1 VSTLSDRFFADVAR
15 MAQRR
20 GTDPEH
26 YLVVWCSESGLD
38 SQAVNSAGGARGL
51 NQMMPD
57 TLRGLGAPADFETLA
72 AEEQLPWI
80 EKLIA
85 IREHING
92 GPFQSAARYYHA
104 NFFPLT
110 MARGNS
116 PETVV
121 VGSTS
126 DDARERAAYAA
137 NKILDADGD
146 GQITLAD
153 LAAVLARIRATR
165 CSASF
170 ERLARAVQAL
180 PPPGITWGGAPE
192 PEPAPVARRPA
203 APIAVGAAVALGI
216 AGLAAWRGR

>member
-1 VSTLSDRFFADVAR
+1 MTLSDRFFADLAR
-15 MAQRR
+15 MGQRR

-38 SQAVNSAGGARGL
+38 PSAVNPGGGARGL

-57 TLRGLGAPADFETLA
+57 TLRGLGAPADFERLSG
-72 AEEQLPWI
+72 EEQLPWI

-85 IREHING
+85 IRERLNG
-92 GPFQSAARYYHA
+92 GPFESAARYYHA

-121 VGSTS
+121 VGS
-126 DDARERAAYAA
+126 DAADARERGAYAD

-146 GQITLAD
+146 GRITLGD
-153 LAAVLARIRATR
+153 LAAVLARVRATR
-165 CSASF
+165 CASAF
-170 ERLARAVQAL
+170 ERLLRAVQAL
-180 PPPGITWGGAPE
+180 PHPGITWGSAPE
-192 PEPAPVARRPA
+192 PSPVVRRRG
-203 APIAVGAAVALGI
+203 APIAVGAAVALGL
-216 AGLAAWRGR
+216 AGLAMWRGR